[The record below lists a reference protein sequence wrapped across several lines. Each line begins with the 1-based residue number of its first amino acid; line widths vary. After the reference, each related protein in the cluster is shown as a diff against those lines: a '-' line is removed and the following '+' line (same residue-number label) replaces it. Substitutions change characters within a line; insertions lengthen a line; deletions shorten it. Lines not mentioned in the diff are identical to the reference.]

1 MPDKFGVFSTVSIVL
16 QYSLVVFIY
25 MFLWN
30 TLKMIHADLK
40 TDNKADRFCAALK
53 VFEQGTV
60 MLAKSAW
67 KVEDTVTIG
76 RGEENHIVINDTV
89 VSHEHACI
97 ARQNNKY
104 WLADLNSTNGTL
116 LNDQPVTEEVLLQN
130 GDIIRIGTVSF
141 KFER

>member
-1 MPDKFGVFSTVSIVL
+1 MPDKFGVLNAVSILL

-25 MFLWN
+25 IFLWN
-30 TLKMIHADLK
+30 TLKIIHADLRA
-40 TDNKADRFCAALK
+40 DSKADQPCAALK
-53 VFEQGTV
+53 VFERGSV
-60 MLAKSAW
+60 MLAKSFW
-67 KVEDTVTIG
+67 RIEDTLTIG
-76 RGEENHIVINDTV
+76 RGEENHIVINQSV

-116 LNDQPVTEEVLLQN
+116 LNNQPVNEEILLQN